1 MHAMTEEPTTATPMR
16 RFRTTSFALK
26 LAAIICMTANHAVW
40 ILGDHMS
47 RGVMYALF
55 GLGGATFPIMAFML
69 VEGFRHT
76 SNIKRYAGRL
86 ALWAVIAE
94 VPFYIFLASPE
105 DFLIFNV
112 LFTLLMSLGLLWL
125 RENSRGP
132 AFWFFFVVIVLASSF
147 CDWGVIGPVIVMAY
161 YWSGAGPQE
170 GGRRGIL
177 LTLLIPLA
185 YTLINTGVWIA
196 DYLQMG
202 IDFWRIF
209 VAMLPNIMYGVVGTG
224 IAALLLYFYD
234 GTLGKPLARGSH
246 KYKFNLNTLV
256 KWGFYAY
263 YPLHIAVLGL
273 FASLL

>member
-1 MHAMTEEPTTATPMR
+1 MQVRVQYNAPMTRKRT
-16 RFRTTSFALK
+16 TTSFALK

-47 RGVMYALF
+47 DGLMYALF

-69 VEGFRHT
+69 VEGYRHT

-94 VPFYIFLASPE
+94 VPFYLFLASPG
-105 DFLIFNV
+105 DYLIFNV
-112 LFTLLMSLGLLWL
+112 LFTLLMGLGLLWL
-125 RENSRGP
+125 RDNSRGP
-132 AFWFFFVVIVLASSF
+132 AFWFFFVVIIVASSF
-147 CDWGVIGPVIVMAY
+147 CDWGMIGPVIVMTY
-161 YWSGAGPQE
+161 YWLNAGPQE

-185 YTLINTGVWIA
+185 YTLINTGMVMV

-202 IDFWRIF
+202 YPFQPVF
-209 VAMLPNIMYGVVGTG
+209 MAMLPNFMYGIVGTG
-224 IAALLLYFYD
+224 IAALLLSTYD
-234 GTLGKPLARGSH
+234 GKLGKPLARGSH
-246 KYKFNLNTLV
+246 KYKFNVNTLV

-263 YPLHIAVLGL
+263 YPLHILILGL
-273 FASLL
+273 IANAL